1 MKTIYNRWKNYLMI
15 ENDADSREVAK
26 AIIITK
32 NNKVLI
38 LQRSAYVKKYADE
51 WDLPGG
57 HLKET
62 ELVEIGLDREVREE
76 TGLNISNLDHEKLM
90 TVDNMHYYIIKY
102 NKNNDEIDVNISDEH
117 VDHAFISRE
126 ELDNFNISDKF
137 ISAINK
143 SMGFDDESS

>member
-117 VDHAFISRE
+117 VDHALIF
-126 ELDNFNISDKF
+126 L
-137 ISAINK
+137 INLYLLLINPWALTMNHH
-143 SMGFDDESS
+143 SLNYIM

>member
-1 MKTIYNRWKNYLMI
+1 MI